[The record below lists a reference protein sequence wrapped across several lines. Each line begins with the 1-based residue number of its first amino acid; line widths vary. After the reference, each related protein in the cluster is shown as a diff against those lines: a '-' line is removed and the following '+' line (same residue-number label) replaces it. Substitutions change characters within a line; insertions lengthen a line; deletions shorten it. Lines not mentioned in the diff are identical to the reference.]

1 VLSIVLNGQT
11 VGQASLNGGVISAA
25 CPADKKYIYRLELT
39 GSTRL
44 PLGVMMPRGNEFVLT
59 RSNIPQGDWSGCE
72 VLRSLPGE
80 KICPPLPFALSH
92 GEAVGDG
99 DFCSDELLKSC
110 LCCLTDA
117 KTALVGGERYIYFP
131 WRTDAS
137 CPMAPFFFCMRV
149 FDAGNVQYAAI
160 KITDG
165 IPKPV

>member
-1 VLSIVLNGQT
+1 MLSIVLNGQT
-11 VGQASLNGGVISAA
+11 VGQASLSGGIISAA

-39 GSTRL
+39 GHTRL
-44 PLGVMMPRGNEFVLT
+44 PLGVMVPRGDEFVLT
-59 RSNIPQGDWSGCE
+59 RGNIPHGNWSGCE

-110 LCCLTDA
+110 LQATPRV
-117 KTALVGGERYIYFP
+117 KTAVCREERYVYFP
-131 WRTDAS
+131 LNHNQP

-160 KITDG
+160 KITG
-165 IPKPV
+165 NMPEPV